1 MSSDLSILDDSYNL
15 EQQFKAIEKSLFS
28 FKSQIT
34 TLQNQLKTLDKNVKR
49 EMKPL
54 KKDALKHKSKG
65 NRKPSGFAKP
75 SVISVE
81 LSEFMNKKRGEHVAR
96 TEVTQFII
104 NYIKENNLAD
114 SKNIKPDNKLK
125 KLLDINDNDEIT
137 YFNIQKFMNK
147 HFIKQHTPVEALT
160 PNTPI

>member
-1 MSSDLSILDDSYNL
+1 MANDSSILDDSYNF
-15 EQQFKAIEKSLFS
+15 EQQFKAIEKSLFL
-28 FKSQIT
+28 FKSQIN

-49 EMKPL
+49 EMKTL
-54 KKDALKHKSKG
+54 KKDALKNKSKG

-75 SVISVE
+75 SVISAE
-81 LSEFMNKKRGEHVAR
+81 LSEFMNKKLKEQVAR

-114 SKNIKPDNKLK
+114 SKNIKPDDKLK
-125 KLLDINDNDEIT
+125 KLLDINDDDEIT

-147 HFIKQHTPVEALT
+147 HFIKQHTPEGS
-160 PNTPI
+160 